1 MHELLFEIMYTLCKE
16 FQALTPY
23 EVEDRA
29 FVDVI
34 KLFADTRRMQIRR
47 KKESDPN
54 RIIMR
59 PAGDSWF

>member
-1 MHELLFEIMYTLCKE
+1 MYTLCKE

-59 PAGDSWF
+59 KAGDNWF